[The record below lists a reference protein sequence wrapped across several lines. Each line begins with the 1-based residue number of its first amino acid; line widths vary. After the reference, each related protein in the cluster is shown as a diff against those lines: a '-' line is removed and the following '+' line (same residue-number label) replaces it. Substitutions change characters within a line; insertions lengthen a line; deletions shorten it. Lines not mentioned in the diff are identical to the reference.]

1 MTSIPKRTLAIVVL
15 LAMLCITFAGGVY
28 VGKEHYSKTVTV
40 HDQMPPTENSIP
52 LHGESE
58 VQTQTSISYRPK
70 PITYDAKTGKQIQA
84 PDIDMK
90 IGKPDLKVKVNGA
103 EVNVKKA
110 DDEKYVF
117 DKGQLK
123 VTQDSVAEFRV
134 SVDPID
140 NTKHYGV
147 GIGVT
152 SEGKPAGIVTAPIN
166 KKHGIDGWVTGD
178 ADKNVAGGLMIRF

>member
-1 MTSIPKRTLAIVVL
+1 MLTRPDLKRLVAVTLPVA
-15 LAMLCITFAGGVY
+15 TFLVGVW
-28 VGKEHYSKTVTV
+28 VGHAFWPVANTVTV

-58 VQTQTSISYRPK
+58 VKTETVISYRPK
-70 PITYDAKTGKQIQA
+70 PITYNPKTGQQIEA

-110 DDEKYVF
+110 EDEKYVF

-123 VTQDSVAEFRV
+123 VDQTSTAEFRV

-147 GIGVT
+147 GVGVT
-152 SEGKPAGIVTAPIN
+152 DKGKPAGIVTMPVN
-166 KKHGIDGWVTGD
+166 KKHGIDGWVAGD
-178 ADKNVAGGLMIRF
+178 ADKNFMGGVMVRF

>member
-1 MTSIPKRTLAIVVL
+1 MTGINKTLAIVVL
-15 LAMLCITFAGGVY
+15 LAAFGLTFAGGIWF
-28 VGKEHYSKTVTV
+28 GKTYWSKTVTV
-40 HDQMPPTENSIP
+40 HDQMPPTEVSIP

-58 VQTQTSISYRPK
+58 VKTETAISYRPK
-70 PITYDAKTGKQIQA
+70 PITDDSKTGKQIEA

-134 SVDPID
+134 AVDPID